1 MILFSSVCP
10 QLEKTVH
17 EIRAECA
24 ETKVSAESKL
34 SEGHSMIEDALKK
47 FADAEAKMRAA
58 EALQSEANRYHRIA
72 ERKLKEVESRQDDLA
87 RRLASFKSE

>member
-1 MILFSSVCP
+1 M
-10 QLEKTVH
+10 H

-58 EALQSEANRYHRIA
+58 EALQAEANRYHRIA
-72 ERKLKEVESRQDDLA
+72 ERKLKEVESREDDLA